1 MNEVDFASLLCSRLC
16 HDLLSPIGALNNGI
30 ELLADETDPEMRERC
45 LELLAESA
53 RVSANK
59 LKFFRLAFGAAGGFG
74 DLIDPREAQVA
85 IEGLFGGDGKVQ
97 VGWLVNQSALS
108 KTAIKV
114 LMNLALIAGDA
125 LVRGGRLDV
134 GAERRGNTTEIAIR
148 AEGPRLA
155 VDPEIAATFNGEVEE
170 SALTPRAAAAWLA
183 RSLAIENGGSV
194 QLSIE
199 DGVLLFGAILIA
211 R

>member
-1 MNEVDFASLLCSRLC
+1 M
-16 HDLLSPIGALNNGI
+16 LSPVGALNNGV
-30 ELLADETDPEMRERC
+30 ELLVDETDPEMRERC

-53 RVSANK
+53 RVTANK

-74 DLIDPREAQVA
+74 ELIDPREAQVA
-85 IEGLFGGDGKVQ
+85 IEGLLTSDGKIQ
-97 VGWLVNQSALS
+97 LGWMITQSALS
-108 KTAIKV
+108 KTAVKV

-134 GAERRGNTTEIAIR
+134 GAERRGNTTEIVIR

-155 VDPEIAATFNGEVEE
+155 VDPEIAATLNGEIEE
-170 SALTPRAAAAWLA
+170 AGLTPRAAAAWLA
-183 RSLAIENGGSV
+183 RSLSLENGGNV
-194 QLSIE
+194 QVAIE
-199 DGVLLFGAILIA
+199 DGVLVFGATLIA